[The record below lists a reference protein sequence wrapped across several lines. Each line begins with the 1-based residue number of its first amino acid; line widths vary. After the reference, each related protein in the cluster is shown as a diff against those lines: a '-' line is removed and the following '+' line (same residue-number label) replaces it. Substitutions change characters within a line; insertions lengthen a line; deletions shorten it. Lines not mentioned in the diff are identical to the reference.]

1 MPEFVEFSPI
11 TAGEAEA
18 RADLV
23 LVPHDSA
30 AMRGR
35 RTIAGERK
43 APRQVLFQ
51 VVLAVSCRNPPLK
64 RVAKRMKEQGK
75 LHSVAIIA
83 IGRRLITIADAFLK
97 TGENGRHQVR

>member
-51 VVLAVSCRNPPLK
+51 VVLAVSCRNPPF
-64 RVAKRMKEQGK
+64 KEGGQAYEGARK
-75 LHSVAIIA
+75 AALGSHYRNRTTVDHH
-83 IGRRLITIADAFLK
+83 RRCVPQ
-97 TGENGRHQVR
+97 NR